1 VEIWQILAQGTSVGF
16 ISKCGDGR
24 IQLTKTFLL
33 TSASPRSGELNT
45 RVKLLYHTDVAV
57 LKKAL
62 GEKGITFDADA
73 MMDHVVYMFEIEDCS
88 RVTTHQLVRHRAVSY
103 DQESQRFSAATREGV
118 VTPRSIQSN
127 EAALK
132 AYDEA
137 LKAVY
142 SAYERMIA
150 SGIPKEDARFVLP
163 SAIKTKL
170 VMTLNARS
178 LMHLVWQRTA
188 LQAQWEIREL
198 AMTLHSLAREAT
210 PELWGRIIER

>member
-1 VEIWQILAQGTSVGF
+1 MEKGSV
-16 ISKCGDGR
+16 
-24 IQLTKTFLL
+24 
-33 TSASPRSGELNT
+33 
-45 RVKLLYHTDVAV
+45 RVKLLYHTDVGALRRV
-57 LKKAL
+57 LE
-62 GEKGITFDADA
+62 EKGAVFDPEAL
-73 MMDHVVYMFEIEDCS
+73 MDHVVYMFEIEDCS

-118 VTPRSIQSN
+118 VTPASIQTN
-127 EAALK
+127 EAAYK

-142 SAYERMIA
+142 SAYEKMVA
-150 SGIPKEDARFVLP
+150 AGVPKEDARYVLP

-170 VMTLNARS
+170 VMTLTARS

-198 AMTLHSLAREAT
+198 ATALHGLAREAT
-210 PELWGRIIER
+210 PELWAKVIER